1 MATVEDVGA
10 DNIESIEELLA
21 YMSPRCDKA
30 GLAFILRAYRV
41 AEAAHISQKRSTG
54 EAYIT
59 HPLAVA
65 GILASLKLDATTLAA
80 ALLHDVVEDTTI
92 TLEDLREQFGD
103 EVASLVDAV
112 TKLSQR
118 EGIKKDFTGAS
129 ETSAEASANARPA
142 ESASTT
148 FSYRTDREAESL
160 RKMLLG
166 IVKDVRVVLIKLA
179 DRLHNMRTLAAL
191 SPERQRKIARETL
204 EIYAPLASRL
214 GIWEWKQQLEDLGF
228 RYAEPDTYNYISR
241 LLAAG
246 AEERDAQ
253 ITHYIAKLHME
264 LSEFAI
270 TNVEITGRAKQ
281 IYSIA
286 RKMQNK
292 KRSFDQLN
300 DLRAIR
306 VIIEEDPTELKA
318 IAAAPEMKIIT
329 DNGNNGQPFVKQAAD
344 SNGTHAPDGNHAI
357 VDTLVGFDE
366 GEEVEE
372 GTEGADDT
380 DVRQRKLA
388 EREKMHSD
396 PGVQT
401 CYMVL
406 GVVHRIWKP
415 IPGEFDDYIAVP
427 KDNHYQSLHTAVIA
441 DDGQPLEVQ
450 IRTRSMHKAA
460 EFGIAA
466 HWLYKESAPLNE
478 DYQHKLDTLRDAIR
492 SLSSVEEDATSFVD
506 ALKQDHFK
514 DTVFCFTPKGK
525 LLELPNGSTIL
536 DFAYHIHTDLGNHCR
551 GGRVNNVFQP
561 LTYRLRNGDQVEII
575 SKSNATPSRDWLH
588 DPNYVATAN
597 AKSKIRQWFRKQ
609 DREQNITAGKDMIER
624 EMRRLSVNNWLS
636 TNDLL
641 KLFKVEKDKVDDFME
656 KVGYGTISITS
667 ISGRIMEEERR
678 REKEREQTSLTNIVP
693 NFLRQQAPDRDRQ
706 VGWHVNGVSGL
717 LVNIAPCCTPLP
729 SDPVIGYITRGQGI
743 RVHHREC
750 RNIANAEPERLIE
763 VVYGG
768 GSRDTYPVQLLVT
781 AIDRPGLLHDLSGVL
796 ADLGMN
802 ILDVKLIH
810 TDPKIGEVTVW
821 LKTELSSTGNVATTL
836 NKLGHVRNVF
846 EVKRVL
852 NARQK

>member
-1 MATVEDVGA
+1 MSEDV
-10 DNIESIEELLA
+10 DTHNITTVEELLTA
-21 YMSPRCDKA
+21 MSPRCDKA
-30 GLAFILRAYRV
+30 GLELILRAYRV
-41 AEAAHISQKRSTG
+41 AEAAHRTQKRSTG
-54 EAYIT
+54 DPYIT

-65 GILASLKLDATTLAA
+65 GILASLNLDATTIAA
-80 ALLHDVVEDTTI
+80 ALLHDVVEDTNI
-92 TLEDLREQFGD
+92 TLDDLREQFGE

-118 EGIKKDFTGAS
+118 EGIKKEFEQAPTGNDDANNSPAHNVETATFT
-129 ETSAEASANARPA
+129 
-142 ESASTT
+142 
-148 FSYRTDREAESL
+148 YRTDREAESL

-179 DRLHNMRTLAAL
+179 DRLHNMRTLGAL

-228 RYAEPDTYNYISR
+228 RYADADTYNYINR
-241 LLAAG
+241 MLMAG
-246 AEERDAQ
+246 AKERDAQ
-253 ITHYIAKLHME
+253 ITHYISKLYAE
-264 LSEFAI
+264 LEQFGIHNIVIS
-270 TNVEITGRAKQ
+270 GRAKQ

-306 VIIEEDPTELKA
+306 VIIEDEAAEPEATPLMANEP
-318 IAAAPEMKIIT
+318 AAPET
-329 DNGNNGQPFVKQAAD
+329 ALPGVNGNG
-344 SNGTHAPDGNHAI
+344 HLPDQTI
-357 VDTLVGFDE
+357 LDTLVD
-366 GEEVEE
+366 VSP
-372 GTEGADDT
+372 DDT
-380 DVRQRKLA
+380 AVVPDERQRKLA
-388 EREKMHSD
+388 KRDKLRAD

-406 GVVHRIWKP
+406 GVVHRIWMP

-466 HWLYKESAPLNE
+466 HWLYKETAPLND
-478 DYQHKLDTLRDAIR
+478 DYQQKLGTLRDAIR
-492 SLSSVEEDATSFVD
+492 SLSSAEEDATSFVD

-525 LLELPNGSTIL
+525 LVELPSGSTVL

-551 GGRVNNVFQP
+551 GAHVNGIFQP
-561 LTYRLRNGDQVEII
+561 LTFRLRNGDQVEII
-575 SKSNATPSRDWLH
+575 AKSNATPSRDWLH

-609 DREQNITAGKDMIER
+609 EREQNIAAGREMIER
-624 EMRRLSVNNWLS
+624 EMRRLSVNNWMSVENILA
-636 TNDLL
+636 
-641 KLFKVEKDKVDDFME
+641 LFKVEKDKSDDFME
-656 KVGYGTISITS
+656 KVGYGTISINS
-667 ISGRIMEEERR
+667 ISGRILEEERR
-678 REKEREQTSLTNIVP
+678 RQKEREQASLANIVP
-693 NFLRQQAPDRDRQ
+693 NFLRQQTPDRDRQ
-706 VGWHVNGVSGL
+706 VGWHVPGVGGL
-717 LVNIAPCCTPLP
+717 LVNVAPCCTPLP
-729 SDPVIGYITRGQGI
+729 NDPVIGYITRGQGI
-743 RVHHREC
+743 RVHHRDC
-750 RNIANAEPERLIE
+750 RNIINAEPERLIE
-763 VVYGG
+763 VVYSGNPQ
-768 GSRDTYPVQLLVT
+768 DTYPVQFLVT

-796 ADLGMN
+796 ADQGIN
-802 ILDVKLIH
+802 ILDVKIIH
-810 TDPKIGEVTVW
+810 TDPKVAEITVW
-821 LKTELSSTGNVATTL
+821 LKTELASTGNVATTL
-836 NKLGHVRNVF
+836 NKLRHVKNVF
-846 EVKRVL
+846 EAKRVL

>member
-1 MATVEDVGA
+1 MSEDV
-10 DNIESIEELLA
+10 DTNSITTVEELLTA
-21 YMSPRCDKA
+21 MSPRCDRA
-30 GLAFILRAYRV
+30 GLEFILRAYRV
-41 AEAAHISQKRSTG
+41 AEAAHRTQKRSTG
-54 EAYIT
+54 DPYIT

-65 GILASLKLDATTLAA
+65 GILASLNLDAATVAA
-80 ALLHDVVEDTTI
+80 ALLHDVVEDTNL
-92 TLEDLREQFGD
+92 TLDDLREQFGE
-103 EVASLVDAV
+103 EVANLVDAV

-118 EGIKKDFTGAS
+118 EGIKKDFEQAAQGDGNATSSSAHNV
-129 ETSAEASANARPA
+129 ETA
-142 ESASTT
+142 T
-148 FSYRTDREAESL
+148 FTYRTDREAESL

-179 DRLHNMRTLAAL
+179 DRLHNMRTLGAL

-228 RYAEPDTYNYISR
+228 RYAEPDTYDYINR
-241 LLAAG
+241 LLTAG
-246 AEERDAQ
+246 AEEREAQ
-253 ITHYIAKLHME
+253 IAHYISKLNEE
-264 LSEFAI
+264 LAQYGIHNVAI
-270 TNVEITGRAKQ
+270 SGRAKQ

-306 VIIEEDPTELKA
+306 VIIEDEVGHEVGESPAALTEGEQPVAEVSLQSA
-318 IAAAPEMKIIT
+318 
-329 DNGNNGQPFVKQAAD
+329 NGNGHRPEP
-344 SNGTHAPDGNHAI
+344 SLI
-357 VDTLVGFDE
+357 DTLVGLDSHDQEEAPDE
-366 GEEVEE
+366 
-372 GTEGADDT
+372 
-380 DVRQRKLA
+380 RQRKLA
-388 EREKMHSD
+388 EREKLRTD
-396 PGVQT
+396 PAIQI

-450 IRTRSMHKAA
+450 IRSRSMHKAA

-466 HWLYKESAPLNE
+466 HWLYKESAPLND
-478 DYQHKLDTLRDAIR
+478 DYQQKLGALRDAIR
-492 SLSSVEEDATSFVD
+492 SLSTTEEDATSFVA
-506 ALKQDHFK
+506 ALQQDHFK

-525 LLELPNGSTIL
+525 LVELPNGSTVL

-551 GGRVNNVFQP
+551 GARVNNVFQP

-597 AKSKIRQWFRKQ
+597 AKNKIRQWFRKQ
-609 DREQNITAGKDMIER
+609 EREQNIAAGKEMIER
-624 EMRRLSVNNWLS
+624 EMRRLSVNSWMSIDDVLS
-636 TNDLL
+636 
-641 KLFKVEKDKVDDFME
+641 LFKVEKEKVDDFME
-656 KVGYGTISITS
+656 KVGYGTISIGS
-667 ISGRIMEEERR
+667 ISGRILEEERR
-678 REKEREQTSLTNIVP
+678 RQKEREQASLANIVP
-693 NFLRQQAPDRDRQ
+693 NFLRQQSTERERERQ
-706 VGWHVNGVSGL
+706 VGWHVPGVNGL
-717 LVNIAPCCTPLP
+717 LVSIAPCCTPLP

-743 RVHHREC
+743 RVHHRDC
-750 RNIANAEPERLIE
+750 RNIVNAEPERLIE

-768 GSRDTYPVQLLVT
+768 SPEDTYPVQFLVT

-796 ADLGMN
+796 ADQGMN
-802 ILDVKLIH
+802 ILDVKIIH
-810 TDPKIGEVTVW
+810 TDPKVAEVTVW
-821 LKTELSSTGNVATTL
+821 LKTELASTGNVASTL
-836 NKLGHVRNVF
+836 NLLGHVKNVF
-846 EVKRVL
+846 DAKRVL

>member
-1 MATVEDVGA
+1 MSEDV
-10 DNIESIEELLA
+10 DTHNITTVEELLTA
-21 YMSPRCDKA
+21 MSPRCDKA
-30 GLAFILRAYRV
+30 GLEFILRAYRV
-41 AEAAHISQKRSTG
+41 AEAAHRTQKRSTG
-54 EAYIT
+54 EPYIT

-65 GILASLKLDATTLAA
+65 GILASLKLDATTIAA
-80 ALLHDVVEDTTI
+80 ALLHDVVEDTNL
-92 TLEDLREQFGD
+92 TLDDLRDQFGD

-118 EGIKKDFTGAS
+118 EGIKKDFEQADNNADDGANGPAHS
-129 ETSAEASANARPA
+129 VET
-142 ESASTT
+142 TT
-148 FSYRTDREAESL
+148 FTYHTDREAESL

-179 DRLHNMRTLAAL
+179 DRLHNMRTLGAL

-228 RYAEPDTYNYISR
+228 CYADPDTYNYINR
-241 LLAAG
+241 MLMAG
-246 AEERDAQ
+246 AKEREAQ
-253 ITHYIAKLHME
+253 IAHYISKLHDE
-264 LSEFAI
+264 LDQFGI
-270 TNVEITGRAKQ
+270 HNIVITGRAKQ

-306 VIIEEDPTELKA
+306 VIIEDETPESETDAVAVNEPTV
-318 IAAAPEMKIIT
+318 PET
-329 DNGNNGQPFVKQAAD
+329 SLPRVNGNGHMPEQNFMESLVDAGNNESAE
-344 SNGTHAPDGNHAI
+344 PD
-357 VDTLVGFDE
+357 E
-366 GEEVEE
+366 
-372 GTEGADDT
+372 
-380 DVRQRKLA
+380 RQQKLA
-388 EREKMHSD
+388 KRDKLRTD
-396 PGVQT
+396 PGIQT

-406 GVVHRIWKP
+406 GVVHRIWMP

-466 HWLYKESAPLNE
+466 HWLYKETAPLNE
-478 DYQHKLDTLRDAIR
+478 DYQQKLGTLRDAIR
-492 SLSSVEEDATSFVD
+492 SLSSAEEDATSFVD

-525 LLELPNGSTIL
+525 LVELPTGSTAL

-551 GGRVNNVFQP
+551 GARVNGIFQP

-575 SKSNATPSRDWLH
+575 TKSNATPSRDWLH

-597 AKSKIRQWFRKQ
+597 AKSKIRQWFRRQ
-609 DREQNITAGKDMIER
+609 EREQNIAAGREMIER
-624 EMRRLSVNNWLS
+624 EMRRLSVNSWMGIDDILA
-636 TNDLL
+636 
-641 KLFKVEKDKVDDFME
+641 LFKVEKDKADDFME

-667 ISGRIMEEERR
+667 ISGRILEEERR
-678 REKEREQTSLTNIVP
+678 RQKEREQTSLANIVP
-693 NFLRQQAPDRDRQ
+693 NFLRQQTPDRDRQ
-706 VGWHVNGVSGL
+706 VGWHVPGVGGL

-743 RVHHREC
+743 RVHHRDC
-750 RNIANAEPERLIE
+750 RNIINAEPERLIE

-768 GSRDTYPVQLLVT
+768 SPQDTYPVQFLVT

-796 ADLGMN
+796 ADQSIN
-802 ILDVKLIH
+802 ILDVKIVH
-810 TDPKIGEVTVW
+810 SDPKVAEITVW
-821 LKTELSSTGNVATTL
+821 LKTEMASTGNVAATL
-836 NKLGHVRNVF
+836 NKLSHVRNVF
-846 EVKRVL
+846 EAKRVL

>member
-1 MATVEDVGA
+1 MAEDVVTN
-10 DNIESIEELLA
+10 DIQSIDELLKLV
-21 YMSPRCDKA
+21 SPRIDRA
-30 GLAFILRAYRV
+30 GLELIHRAYRV
-41 AEAAHISQKRSTG
+41 AEAAHIIQKRSSG

-65 GILASLKLDATTLAA
+65 GILASLRLDATTIAA
-80 ALLHDVVEDTTI
+80 ALLHDVVEDTTV
-92 TLEDLREQFGD
+92 TLVDIREQFGD
-103 EVASLVDAV
+103 EIGDLVDAV

-118 EGIKKDFTGAS
+118 EGIKQDFAVP
-129 ETSAEASANARPA
+129 ANNEAQPYARNTEA
-142 ESASTT
+142 AAVT
-148 FSYRTDREAESL
+148 YRTDREAESL

-179 DRLHNMRTLAAL
+179 DRLHNMRTLDAL
-191 SPERQRKIARETL
+191 PSERQRKIARETL

-228 RYAEPDTYNYISR
+228 RYAEPDTYAFISN

-246 AEERDAQ
+246 AEEREAQ
-253 ITHYIAKLHME
+253 ISHYIAQLRAE
-264 LSEFAI
+264 LQLYGI
-270 TNVEITGRAKQ
+270 DNVEITGRAKQ

-306 VIIEEDPTELKA
+306 VILMEEPAETA
-318 IAAAPEMKIIT
+318 PIAAGH
-329 DNGNNGQPFVKQAAD
+329 NGNQPQEGATEKAGGHNLEHT
-344 SNGTHAPDGNHAI
+344 SI
-357 VDTLVGFDE
+357 DTLMD
-366 GEEVEE
+366 
-372 GTEGADDT
+372 TENPNDSA
-380 DVRQRKLA
+380 A
-388 EREKMHSD
+388 ERELRIAERERLRAD

-401 CYMVL
+401 CYSIL
-406 GVVHRIWKP
+406 GIVHKLWKP
-415 IPGEFDDYIAVP
+415 VPGEFDDYISVP

-450 IRTRSMHKAA
+450 IRTLSMHKAA

-478 DYQHKLDTLRDAIR
+478 DYQQKLDTLRDAIQ
-492 SLSSVEEDATSFVD
+492 SLSTAAEDATSFVD

-551 GGRVNNVFQP
+551 GGRVNGVFQP
-561 LTYRLRNGDQVEII
+561 LTFRLRNGDQVEII

-597 AKSKIRQWFRKQ
+597 AKNKIRQWFRKQ
-609 DREQNITAGKDMIER
+609 DREQNISAGKEIVER
-624 EMRRLSVNNWLS
+624 EMKRLSVTNWMS
-636 TNDLL
+636 IEDVY
-641 KLFKVEKDKVDDFME
+641 KLFKVEKDKADDFLE
-656 KVGYGTISITS
+656 KIGYGTVSIDS
-667 ISGRIMEEERR
+667 IAGRIMEEERR
-678 REKEREQTSLTNIVP
+678 RDKEREQTSLANIVP
-693 NFLRQQAPDRDRQ
+693 NFLRQQAPERERQ
-706 VGWHVNGVSGL
+706 VGWHVAGVSGL
-717 LVNIAPCCTPLP
+717 LVTQAPCCTPLP
-729 SDPVIGYITRGQGI
+729 NDPVIGYITRGQGI

-750 RNIANAEPERLIE
+750 RNIINAEPERLID

-768 GSRDTYPVQLLVT
+768 GANDTYPVQFQVT

-796 ADLGMN
+796 AEQGVN
-802 ILDVKLIH
+802 ILDVKILH
-810 TDPKIGEVTVW
+810 TDPKVAEVTIW
-821 LKTELSSTGNVATTL
+821 LKSEVSSSSNVATTL
-836 NKLGHVRNVF
+836 NKLQHVRNVF
-846 EVKRVL
+846 EARRVL
-852 NARQK
+852 NSRQK

>member
-1 MATVEDVGA
+1 MAEDVA
-10 DNIESIEELLA
+10 TNDIQSIDELLKFV
-21 YMSPRCDKA
+21 SPRFDRA
-30 GLAFILRAYRV
+30 GLELVRRAYRV
-41 AEAAHISQKRSTG
+41 AEAAHIIQKRSSG

-65 GILASLKLDATTLAA
+65 GILASLKLDASTIAA
-80 ALLHDVVEDTTI
+80 AILHDVVEDTGI
-92 TLEDLREQFGD
+92 TLDDLREQFGD
-103 EVASLVDAV
+103 EIANLVDAV

-118 EGIKKDFTGAS
+118 EGIKQDFTGPADD
-129 ETSAEASANARPA
+129 ETAPSGNRAIEAAAV
-142 ESASTT
+142 T
-148 FSYRTDREAESL
+148 YHTDREAESL

-179 DRLHNMRTLAAL
+179 DRLHNMRTLGAL

-228 RYAEPDTYNYISR
+228 RYAEPDTYAYISN

-246 AEERDAQ
+246 AEEREAQ
-253 ITHYIAKLHME
+253 INHYIERLRTE
-264 LSEFAI
+264 LKEFNIA
-270 TNVEITGRAKQ
+270 NVEISGRAKQ

-306 VIIEEDPTELKA
+306 VIIMEEPVESAQALV
-318 IAAAPEMKIIT
+318 PEHR
-329 DNGNNGQPFVKQAAD
+329 GQTLQENPETQ
-344 SNGTHAPDGNHAI
+344 DGGDTQLNHDV
-357 VDTLVGFDE
+357 VDTLIRLIEDE
-366 GEEVEE
+366 E
-372 GTEGADDT
+372 TPAD
-380 DVRQRKLA
+380 RLHKLA
-388 EREKMHSD
+388 ERDKMRSD

-401 CYMVL
+401 CYSVL
-406 GVVHRIWKP
+406 GIVHRLWKP
-415 IPGEFDDYIAVP
+415 VPGEFDDYISVP

-450 IRTRSMHKAA
+450 IRTLSMHKAA

-478 DYQHKLDTLRDAIR
+478 DYQQKLDTLRDAIQ
-492 SLSSVEEDATSFVD
+492 SLSTAAEDATSFVD

-551 GGRVNNVFQP
+551 GGRVNGVFQP
-561 LTYRLRNGDQVEII
+561 LTFRLRNGDQVEII
-575 SKSNATPSRDWLH
+575 AKSNATPSRDWLH

-597 AKSKIRQWFRKQ
+597 AKNKIRQWFRKQ
-609 DREQNITAGKDMIER
+609 DREQNIAAGKEMIER
-624 EMRRLSVNNWLS
+624 EMKRLSVTSWMS
-636 TNDLL
+636 IEDVY
-641 KLFKVEKDKVDDFME
+641 KLFKVDKEKASDFLE
-656 KVGYGTISITS
+656 KVGYGTISIDS

-678 REKEREQTSLTNIVP
+678 RDKEREQSSLANIVP
-693 NFLRQQAPDRDRQ
+693 NFLRQQMPEKEKQ
-706 VGWHVNGVSGL
+706 VGWHVPGVNGL
-717 LVNIAPCCTPLP
+717 LVTQAPCCTPLP

-750 RNIANAEPERLIE
+750 RNIINAEPERLIE

-768 GSRDTYPVQLLVT
+768 GARDTYPVQFLVT
-781 AIDRPGLLHDLSGVL
+781 AIDRQGLLHDLSGVL
-796 ADLGMN
+796 AEMGVN
-802 ILDVKLIH
+802 ILDVKIIH
-810 TDPKIGEVTVW
+810 TDPKVAEVTVW
-821 LKTELSSTGNVATTL
+821 LKSEVSSTGNVATTL
-836 NKLGHVRNVF
+836 NKLQHVRNVF